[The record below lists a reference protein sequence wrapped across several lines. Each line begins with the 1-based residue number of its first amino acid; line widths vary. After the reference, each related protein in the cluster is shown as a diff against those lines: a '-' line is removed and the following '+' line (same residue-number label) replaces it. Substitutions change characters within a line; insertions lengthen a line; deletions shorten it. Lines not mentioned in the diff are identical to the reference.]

1 MKKIRV
7 SFILILVIAALL
19 ALLLIQAFQT
29 KQLYDKKSTEFNN
42 RFTTTLDRIA
52 FQHEKAV
59 DIRKYMQFANND
71 FSGQYKD
78 ILKEE
83 FQHLLSAQETITI
96 QDTTIFE
103 NGKME
108 NYLIIKGHTY
118 DSITGITAE
127 QRVKARDVRQLR
139 DLFKRNNPQTLSKDS
154 IQLAV
159 ELDQRVLQQIFKKAR
174 FVNEMILETFRN
186 NVYETP
192 EQRVDIA
199 FLDSVLK
206 HEMIEDRPTKYT
218 YMIMDENY
226 TPVHF
231 KNAPEKYNLSID
243 TAKAHSTILFPSN
256 SLDENLTLYIQF
268 PQQKSFLIMEMWGP
282 LFVNL
287 LLVSLIIV
295 SLMIMFKTIL
305 TQKKLSEMKT
315 DFISNMTHEF
325 KTPISTISL
334 ACEAMN
340 DSDMI
345 GEETTSIQ
353 PYVKMINDENKRLG
367 ILVERILQSASLEKK
382 EIHLNKEEVILNE
395 LLENLV
401 QKARFR
407 IESSNGKIELSMPS
421 EFIRVKCDRMHTTN
435 AISNL
440 IDNAI
445 KYSTNSPDISIE
457 LSQKGK
463 EVELRISD
471 RGIGIKKEHIN
482 KIFNKLYRIPTG
494 NIHNVKGFGLGLS
507 YVKAIVEIHGWRIYV
522 NSRPEQ
528 GSVFTLIMN

>member
-7 SFILILVIAALL
+7 SFILVLVIAALL

-218 YMIMDENY
+218 YMITDENY

-231 KNAPEKYNLSID
+231 KNAPEKYNLSVD
-243 TAKAHSTILFPSN
+243 TVKAYSTILFPSN

-282 LFVNL
+282 LLVNL

-305 TQKKLSEMKT
+305 TQKKLSEMKS

-334 ACEAMN
+334 ACEAMS

-345 GEETTSIQ
+345 GNETTSIQ

-382 EIHLNKEEVILNE
+382 EIQLNKEEIILNE
-395 LLENLV
+395 LLESLV

-407 IESSNGKIELSMPS
+407 IESSNGKIELNMPS

-445 KYSTNSPDISIE
+445 KYSNNSPDIRID
-457 LSQKGK
+457 LSQNGK
-463 EVELRISD
+463 EIELRISD

-507 YVKAIVEIHGWRIYV
+507 YVKAIVEIQGWKIYV

-528 GSVFTLIMN
+528 GSVFTLIMK

>member
-1 MKKIRV
+1 M
-7 SFILILVIAALL
+7 IAALL

-29 KQLYDKKSTEFNN
+29 KQLYDRKSSEFNN
-42 RFTTTLDRIA
+42 RFSTTLDRIA

-59 DIRKYMQFANND
+59 DIRKYLQFANND

-83 FQHLLSAQETITI
+83 FKHLLSTHESISI

-103 NGKME
+103 NGKMQ
-108 NYLIIKGHTY
+108 NYLIIKGYAY

-139 DLFKRNNPQTLSKDS
+139 DLFKRNTSQAVSKDS
-154 IQLAV
+154 IQLAI

-186 NVYETP
+186 NIYETP
-192 EQRVDIA
+192 EERVDIA

-206 HEMIEDRPTKYT
+206 HEMTGDRPTKYS
-218 YMIMDENY
+218 YLIVDENY
-226 TPVHF
+226 NKVRF
-231 KNAPEKYNLSID
+231 KNAPENYSLQVD
-243 TAKAHSTILFPSN
+243 TSKAHSTILFPSN
-256 SLDENLTLYIQF
+256 QLDENLTLYIQF
-268 PQQKSFLIMEMWGP
+268 PRQKSFLIMEMWGP

-295 SLMIMFKTIL
+295 SLIIMFKTIL
-305 TQKKLSEMKT
+305 TQKKLSEMKN

-334 ACEAMN
+334 ACEALN
-340 DSDMI
+340 DQDMI
-345 GEETTSIQ
+345 GENTATIE
-353 PYVKMINDENKRLG
+353 PYVKMINEENKRLG
-367 ILVERILQSASLEKK
+367 KLVERILQSASLERK
-382 EIHLNKEEVILNE
+382 EIQLNKENVLLNE
-395 LLENLV
+395 LLEDLV
-401 QKARFR
+401 QKAQFR
-407 IESSNGKIELSMPS
+407 IESSKGKIELKMPS
-421 EFIRVKCDRMHTTN
+421 EFIYINCDRMHTTN

-445 KYSTNSPDISIE
+445 KYSNSSPEILIE
-457 LSQKGK
+457 LTKKEKGI
-463 EVELRISD
+463 ELRISD
-471 RGIGIKKEHIN
+471 KGIGIKKEHIN
-482 KIFNKLYRIPTG
+482 KIFDKLYRIPTG

-507 YVKAIVEIHGWRIYV
+507 YVKAIIEIQGWKIYV
-522 NSRPEQ
+522 NSRPEL
-528 GSVFTLIMN
+528 GTVFTINMK